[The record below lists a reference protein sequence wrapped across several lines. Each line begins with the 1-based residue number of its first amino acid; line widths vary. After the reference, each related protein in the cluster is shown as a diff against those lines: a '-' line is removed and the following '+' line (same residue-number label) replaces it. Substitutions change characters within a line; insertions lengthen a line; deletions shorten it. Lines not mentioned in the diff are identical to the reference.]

1 MPLPPEKQIP
11 MSYTSSDGDSH
22 LVFQFVEVYPRIIW
36 DELVKICEIISRIC
50 FSDGNYH

>member
-1 MPLPPEKQIP
+1 

-36 DELVKICEIISRIC
+36 DELVKICEIVSRIC